1 MDRTRSGMTDS
12 ASRIASADAL
22 AIARILAVSP
32 ELFALERA
40 ADRLRLKDHELLHAG
55 PPLNEPTRPCT
66 PVLNAAVAAI
76 LFEGW
81 ADTPDNASDMVRSG
95 KISLRPA
102 LDLGCAVPLADV
114 LSPSMWLQVVRDAA
128 EPQRWACSPINGGPT
143 NVMRAG
149 VFDLAV
155 VTQLRWLDQE
165 FAPAYRAAIAEAA
178 VPLIPLADQGLAAGD
193 DCHGKTV
200 AASAAFARVI
210 HDRLRGPSADACRV
224 FVARSPAFF
233 LNLWMAASRAMLS
246 AAAGTADSSVV
257 TAAGG
262 NGLDFGIQLAGKPGR
277 WFTTAASA
285 PLVPHASEAI
295 ARSSLGAIGDS
306 AIVDLLGLGAMTTRT
321 RGPQEAS
328 AFAGLWPE
336 TASAPAKL
344 LSAVHPAFEHT
355 RARLIVRATSVVDAA
370 SSPVISLGV
379 LDKEGLQGRLG
390 GGFYR
395 APAEL
400 FVHACAELLA

>member
-1 MDRTRSGMTDS
+1 MDHTLGRMTDA
-12 ASRIASADAL
+12 ASRTPSADAL
-22 AIARILAVSP
+22 AIGRILAVSP

-40 ADRLRLKDHELLHAG
+40 ADRLRVKDHELLHAG
-55 PPLNEPTRPCT
+55 PPLIEPTAPCA
-66 PVLNAAVAAI
+66 PVLNAAIAAI

-81 ADTPDNASDMVRSG
+81 AGTPDAASDMVRSG
-95 KISLRPA
+95 QISLRPA
-102 LDLGCAVPLADV
+102 QDVGCAVPLADV
-114 LSPSMWLQVVRDAA
+114 LSPSMWVQVVRDAA
-128 EPQRWACSPINGGPT
+128 DPQRWACSPINGGPT

-155 VTQLRWLDQE
+155 VTQLRWLDE
-165 FAPAYRAAIAEAA
+165 AFAPAYRAALTEAA

-200 AASAAFARVI
+200 AASAAFARVM
-210 HDRLRGPSADACRV
+210 HDRLRGPCAEACRA
-224 FVARSPAFF
+224 FLGRSPAFF
-233 LNLWMAASRAMLS
+233 LNLWMAASRCMLS
-246 AAAGTADSSVV
+246 AAAGAADSSVV

-262 NGLDFGIQLAGKPGR
+262 NGLDFGIQLADKPGR
-277 WFTTAASA
+277 WFTTAARA
-285 PLVPHASEAI
+285 PVVPDASDAT
-295 ARSSLGAIGDS
+295 ARASLGAIGDS

-321 RGPQEAS
+321 SGPQQA
-328 AFAGLWPE
+328 APFAGLWPE
-336 TASAPAKL
+336 TAQAPAKL

-355 RARLIVRATSVVDAA
+355 HARLIVRATRVVDAT

-379 LDKEGLQGRLG
+379 LDKAGLQGRLG

-400 FVHACAELLA
+400 FARACAELPG